1 MKTTFRYRAADTAG
15 RVLEGD
21 VQSASKREAIEDLR
35 RRELY
40 PFDVHELNAVTAV
53 SRTGTASIGDAL
65 ATWTRM
71 VATMLSAGMTLD
83 RALGFPAMEAGNASL
98 ANAVSDVSRDVRE
111 GSSFAAALRKRP
123 KVFNQLYV
131 AMVSA
136 GEETGALDAV
146 MSRLAD
152 NLDESAELK
161 SRLRSAFLYPALM
174 AVVAAIGVT
183 VILLFVIP
191 RFVDILGEVGGT
203 LPLSTRI
210 LIGAGGVVRVWWL
223 WVPPVLFAIWAVMR
237 WLSDQ
242 ANLATWHGARL
253 GIPITGSLERTQAT
267 ATFTRT
273 MGLLLQSGISVLPA
287 LRISRST
294 IHNLAIAARVERATE
309 NVAAGK
315 RLGAELQGTLPPLAV
330 QLIALGEETGRL
342 GELCLRAADNSERE
356 LSRRL
361 RTLIALLE
369 PALIVAFG
377 VMVGFVALAMLQ
389 AIYSINANV
398 S

>member
-389 AIYSINANV
+389 AIYSINANA